1 MPSATLSKLPR
12 TPAFDRLLSLLA
24 ERILILDGAMGT
36 MVQRYHLSEDQVRG
50 ERFRGHHKD
59 LVRFSDILCLTH
71 PDKITD
77 IHRQYLAA
85 GADIIET
92 NTFGASFVGMEEFEL
107 PRELVREI
115 NTAAASCAR
124 RAADEWNEKTTDQ
137 PRFVA
142 GSIGPT
148 ARQMAISTRVDDPAW
163 RGTTFDAM
171 VDSYYEQAAALVAA
185 GVDLL
190 LPETFIDTLNL
201 KACLFAIQQL
211 CEDRGELIPVMAS
224 GTFGPGG
231 VTFVSGQSVEAF
243 WNALANVPLLTVG
256 MNCALGP
263 QTMRPQVEELA
274 RVAPVATHAYPNAGL
289 PNEMGQYDLGPA
301 RMAEL
306 LGEWAEAGWINIVG
320 GCCGT
325 TPEHTAA
332 MAERI
337 RRHAPRPWSARSA
350 SGSVTNASSNASARG
365 ASGPHW
371 LRLSGTL
378 PFTQRPDSNFTMV
391 GERTN
396 VTGSKA
402 FARLVRDGKFEEAV
416 EVARQQVAGGASVI
430 DVNMDDALLDGE
442 AAMTRFLRL
451 IAGDPE
457 VQKIPVMVDS
467 SKWSVLEAG
476 LKCLQGKGIVNSIS
490 LKDGEAEFLRRARL
504 VRRYGAA
511 VVVMAFDEQGQAVEI
526 DDKVRICQRAFRL
539 LTEQVGF
546 LPEDII
552 FDPNI
557 LTVATGMEE
566 HNNYAV
572 NFIEATRLIKER
584 CPGSKIS
591 GGVSNISFSFRGND
605 LVREA
610 MHAAFLYHAVR
621 AGMDMGIVNAGQLAI
636 YEQVPKDLLVHVE
649 DVLFNRRPDATDRLI
664 KLAETVKGK
673 GKAAAT
679 EDLSW
684 RDAPVEE
691 RLKHALVRGID
702 RFVEQDTEE
711 ARQKYE
717 RCLAI
722 IEGPLMAGMQVVGDL
737 FGAGKMFLPQVVK
750 SARVMKKSVGYLL
763 PFMEQEK
770 AAAGLSD
777 QRARGK
783 VLLATVKGD
792 VHDIGK
798 NIVGVVLG
806 CNNYEVIDL
815 GVMVAGEKILDT
827 AVEQEVDIVGLSG
840 LITPSLDE
848 MAYVAKE
855 MQRRRMCL
863 PLLIGGATTSAK
875 HTAVKIAPQ
884 YEQPTLHVL
893 DASRCVGV
901 VDKLMSPTLKD
912 GLVKD
917 NQNLQRQLAESY
929 RQRDVKL
936 VPLAEA
942 RARRFRTDWSSVD
955 IPTPAFSGVKVLRDY
970 PLEKIAAYIDWSPFF
985 LTWELKGKY
994 PRIFDDPQVG
1004 LHAKELY
1011 ADAQRLLDRIITER
1025 LLTARGVYG
1034 FWPAV
1039 SEGDDIVLTVGC
1051 MSEAKCTGEGSGF
1064 RVQGSAN
1071 SKSQIPNPKS
1081 TRLHTLRQQWD
1092 RPGQPDF
1099 RALADYV
1106 APRDS
1111 GRTDYLGA
1119 FAVTAGVGCD
1129 ELCRQFDRE
1138 HDDYNSIMAKALAD
1152 RLAEAFAELIHQQ
1165 ARRDWQFGQAEDLT
1179 NEQLIG
1185 EEYRGIRPAPGYPSQ
1200 PDHTEKRAIFDL
1212 LDAEANTGMTLT
1224 ESYAMLPAASVCGL
1238 LFAHPQARYFAL
1250 DRITREQAEDYA
1262 RRKGMPLAEIER
1274 WLAPNLGYEP

>member
-1 MPSATLSKLPR
+1 MPSAPKPLLRR

-24 ERILILDGAMGT
+24 ERILLLDGAMGT
-36 MVQRYHLSEDQVRG
+36 MLQRYNLTEDDVRG

-85 GADIIET
+85 GADIVET

-107 PRELVREI
+107 PRDLVREI
-115 NTAAASCAR
+115 NTAAVNCAR
-124 RAADEWNEKTTDQ
+124 RAADEWNERTPHK

-171 VDSYYEQAAALVAA
+171 VDSYYEQAAALVES

-201 KACLFAIQQL
+201 KACLFAIQKL
-211 CEDRGELIPVMAS
+211 CEDRGALIPVMAS

-243 WNALANVPLLTVG
+243 WNSLENVPLLTIG

-263 QTMRPQVEELA
+263 ETMRPQVEELA
-274 RVAPVATHAYPNAGL
+274 RVASVGTHAYPNAGL

-301 RMAEL
+301 RLAEL
-306 LGEWAEAGWINIVG
+306 VGEWADAGWVNILG

-325 TPEHTAA
+325 TPEHVAA
-332 MAERI
+332 MAERLKVAGTL
-337 RRHAPRPWSARSA
+337 RVP
-350 SGSVTNASSNASARG
+350 SNGTGTVPATY
-365 ASGPHW
+365 

-457 VQKIPVMVDS
+457 VQKVPVMVDS

-504 VRRYGAA
+504 CRRYGAA
-511 VVVMAFDEQGQAVEI
+511 VVVMAFDEQGQAVEVA
-526 DDKVRICQRAFRL
+526 DKVRICERAFQL
-539 LTEQVGF
+539 LTEVVGF
-546 LPEDII
+546 QPADVI

-572 NFIEATRLIKER
+572 NFIEATRIIKER
-584 CPGSKIS
+584 CRGCKIS

-636 YEQVPKDLLVHVE
+636 YEEIPKDLLQHVE

-684 RDAPVEE
+684 RDAPVED

-702 RFVEQDTEE
+702 RFIEQDTEE
-711 ARQKYE
+711 ARQKYD
-717 RCLAI
+717 RCLSI

-770 AAAGLSD
+770 ATAGLTE
-777 QRARGK
+777 QKARGK

-815 GVMVAGEKILDT
+815 GVMVSGEKILDT
-827 AVEQEVDIVGLSG
+827 AAEKGVDIVGLSG

-855 MQRRRMCL
+855 MQRRQMCL

-875 HTAVKIAPQ
+875 HTAVRIAPQ
-884 YEQPTLHVL
+884 YAQPTLHVL

-901 VDKLMSPTLKD
+901 VDKLMSATLRD
-912 GLVKD
+912 QLVKD
-917 NQNLQRQLAESY
+917 NEKLQQQLAESY

-936 VPLAEA
+936 VPIAEA
-942 RARRFRTDWSSVD
+942 RARRLQTDWSTVD
-955 IPTPAFSGVKVLRDY
+955 IPTPAFTGFKALRDY

-994 PRIFDDPQVG
+994 PRIFDDPTVG
-1004 LHAKELY
+1004 LHAKELF
-1011 ADAQRLLDRIITER
+1011 ADAQRLLDRIITEK
-1025 LLTARGVYG
+1025 LLAAHGVYG

-1039 SEGDDIVLTVGC
+1039 SDGDDIVLSVGC
-1051 MSEAKCTGEGSGF
+1051 MSEANCTSQGSGF
-1064 RVQGSAN
+1064 RVQGSG
-1071 SKSQIPNPKS
+1071 SPNPQS
-1081 TRLHTLRQQWD
+1081 AIRNPHSIHLHTLRQQWE
-1092 RPGQPDF
+1092 RAGQKDF
-1099 RALADYV
+1099 RALADYI
-1106 APRDS
+1106 APRES

-1119 FAVTAGVGCD
+1119 FAVTAGIGCD

-1152 RLAEAFAELIHQQ
+1152 RLAEAFAELVHQQ
-1165 ARRDWQFGQAEDLT
+1165 ARRDWQFGQAENLT
-1179 NEQLIG
+1179 SEQLIE

-1200 PDHTEKRAIFDL
+1200 PDHTEKRKIFDL
-1212 LDAEANTGMTLT
+1212 LDAENSAGMKLT

-1238 LFAHPQARYFAL
+1238 LFAHPQSRYFAL
-1250 DRITREQAEDYA
+1250 DRITREQVEDYA
-1262 RRKGMPLAEIER
+1262 RRKGLPLSEIER